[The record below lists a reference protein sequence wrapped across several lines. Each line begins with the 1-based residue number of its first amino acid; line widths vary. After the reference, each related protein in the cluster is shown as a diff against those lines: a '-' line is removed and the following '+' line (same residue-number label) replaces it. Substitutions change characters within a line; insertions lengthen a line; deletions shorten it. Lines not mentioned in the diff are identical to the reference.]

1 MNWFLL
7 LLGLVSA
14 GLTYNVRH
22 PIQRG
27 FRARA
32 FGFFAGWLWGE
43 LAPHIIAVQ
52 VLLVVAFAAG
62 GAIEGFAG
70 VVGLLLVAGSCGV
83 LANIYLESGK
93 AGAIVERALR
103 DGLGDSYEE
112 AIDADLRA
120 KFERGVRVRPLLLPF
135 SFTRPEVET
144 IKDIRFARE
153 KGVDLKLDIARHRM
167 VPEKSPVLL
176 QIHGGGWTI
185 GYKEN
190 QAVPLMTQLASRGWV
205 CVNVD
210 YRLSPHATFPEHLI
224 DCKMAIK
231 WIRENIERYGGDPD
245 FIVAT
250 GGSAGGHLSAMVGLT
265 ANAPEYQP
273 GFEDVDTSVHA
284 CVPFYGVY
292 DMANRYGFHDA
303 SGLTGLLEQSVFK
316 GSYEEIPD
324 AYHQASPLD
333 RVHADAPPFL
343 IIHGRHDSLVPVEE
357 GRVFAE
363 HLRRIGTAPT
373 LYVELEQAQHA
384 FDVFHC
390 LRTQHTVDGVE
401 RFVQHV
407 YSAYRAEQRQGDS
420 PAGSGARSKTSAKTR
435 RKREAPLANGKDDSA
450 SATHGRIARLPRAKP
465 ETRASRAVKSK
476 SAAPVTPKAGKPK
489 AEVRPAATKPV
500 TTAKSAKSAKSG
512 KSGKSGKSSKRPAS
526 TRSRPKK
533 S

>member
-250 GGSAGGHLSAMVGLT
+250 GGSAGGHLSAR
-265 ANAPEYQP
+265 
-273 GFEDVDTSVHA
+273 FEVSSQYCSMSLVLLLSTRTVNSKSSSGNISRSPPSMSLLLVKHGA
-284 CVPFYGVY
+284 VSSFGV
-292 DMANRYGFHDA
+292 
-303 SGLTGLLEQSVFK
+303 QSCAFAK
-316 GSYEEIPD
+316 
-324 AYHQASPLD
+324 
-333 RVHADAPPFL
+333 
-343 IIHGRHDSLVPVEE
+343 GRHP
-357 GRVFAE
+357 
-363 HLRRIGTAPT
+363 
-373 LYVELEQAQHA
+373 Q
-384 FDVFHC
+384 
-390 LRTQHTVDGVE
+390 
-401 RFVQHV
+401 
-407 YSAYRAEQRQGDS
+407 
-420 PAGSGARSKTSAKTR
+420 TR
-435 RKREAPLANGKDDSA
+435 R
-450 SATHGRIARLPRAKP
+450 
-465 ETRASRAVKSK
+465 
-476 SAAPVTPKAGKPK
+476 TPNRQCFTVY
-489 AEVRPAATKPV
+489 VRT
-500 TTAKSAKSAKSG
+500 SG
-512 KSGKSGKSSKRPAS
+512 IEFISSLL
-526 TRSRPKK
+526 
-533 S
+533 